1 VTIANTTILI
11 TGANRGIGQARKRR
25 NAAILQATVWES
37 IMNQDFTTRFA
48 VDQSPED
55 AFAAINN
62 VRSWWSG
69 EIEGGTDELGDE
81 FTYRYEDIHYS
92 KQQIAELVPGKKV
105 VWLVL
110 DARLNFV
117 EDKGEWTGTTIT
129 FDIAKK
135 GDQTE
140 VQFTH
145 AGLVPENECFTAC
158 SNAWGYYINGSLRSL
173 IAAGA

>member
-1 VTIANTTILI
+1 MP
-11 TGANRGIGQARKRR
+11 
-25 NAAILQATVWES
+25 VWES
-37 IMNQDFTTRFA
+37 IMNQDFTTAFT
-48 VDQSPED
+48 VDQTPED
-55 AFAAINN
+55 TFAAINN

-69 EIEGGTDELGDE
+69 EIEGRTDKLGDE
-81 FTYRYEDIHYS
+81 FTYRYEDLHYS
-92 KQQIAELVPGKKV
+92 KQRIAEFIPGKKV

-110 DARLNFV
+110 DGRLNFV
-117 EDKGEWTGTTIT
+117 EDKHEWTGTTIT

-145 AGLVPENECFTAC
+145 AGLVPANQCFTAC